1 MKAIKEIKAGEK
13 HMNNM
18 YIGTAV
24 GLILGIVT
32 LIIGAPHFLT
42 LGIIYLIMTLWHKSN
57 SVIKFY
63 DTNIEAKLAP
73 IASKK
78 YIRYTDIETI
88 DSSNKRFVEI
98 LYKDSGESKKL
109 RIPVRLLDKTDMDD
123 LIETIKSNNDV
134 NMLTATA

>member
-1 MKAIKEIKAGEK
+1 
-13 HMNNM
+13 
-18 YIGTAV
+18 
-24 GLILGIVT
+24 
-32 LIIGAPHFLT
+32 
-42 LGIIYLIMTLWHKSN
+42 MTLWHKSN

-123 LIETIKSNNDV
+123 LIETIKSKNDV
-134 NMLTATA
+134 NMLIASA